1 MSFVA
6 IGYRIRYLVD
16 QDEDELGH
24 DDVVPIQVQF
34 VMGWPVAVSGKVAG
48 GRDEGLVVLG
58 TWRDIFY
65 LNAVD
70 CDLKDRLG
78 KPGMLHYLLS
88 DNLGGN
94 LSSDLKEL
102 LFGILIGGLF
112 GCSKTPR
119 PRQGNHNQ
127 GW

>member
-1 MSFVA
+1 MGGTKDLLS
-6 IGYRIRYLVD
+6 
-16 QDEDELGH
+16 LG
-24 DDVVPIQVQF
+24 PGEIF
-34 VMGWPVAVSGKVAG
+34 
-48 GRDEGLVVLG
+48 
-58 TWRDIFY
+58 FY

-127 GW
+127 GWQ

>member
-58 TWRDIFY
+58 TWRDIF
-65 LNAVD
+65 L
-70 CDLKDRLG
+70 LKCGRLRSVG
-78 KPGMLHYLLS
+78 QTGQTWDAPLS
-88 DNLGGN
+88 A
-94 LSSDLKEL
+94 
-102 LFGILIGGLF
+102 F
-112 GCSKTPR
+112 
-119 PRQGNHNQ
+119 
-127 GW
+127 